1 MNGNRQTNSMAPNPL
16 MDFYVSYLKK
26 SVAGSSQ
33 HPAIASKMP
42 LVRAAISRA
51 ADIRSETRKS
61 SNFYNDIYGTM
72 SRGYQ
77 PNHGF
82 SSGHART
89 DIESDR
95 FLAPQHKRFI
105 SNSMPERRG
114 MITGGD
120 VARGLIGAG
129 VGYATAG
136 LVGSTLGTIFGMS
149 RSTQRKLRAGGAIA
163 GAIYNTGLFKS
174 ATLADR
180 IVSWRGTPDDPAK
193 ASVPAL
199 IGTWRRYTG
208 AVPGDTAPLPFRHI
222 GGPLTHAVVNT
233 ALGAGA
239 GYLLGR
245 YLYPFINPEV
255 DPKSTGRRGALI
267 GGAVLGLPRVPELM
281 FQAGKYG
288 LGGINSTPESRAY
301 NTLMNSPLNTEDYKT
316 RYSNAV

>member
-1 MNGNRQTNSMAPNPL
+1 MSKDLQPVGAALDPF

-26 SVAGSSQ
+26 SVTGSSQ
-33 HPAIASKMP
+33 HPTIASKMP
-42 LVRAAISRA
+42 LLRASIDRA
-51 ADIRSETRKS
+51 VATRGGASKA
-61 SNFYNDIYGTM
+61 SNFYGDVYGMM
-72 SRGYQ
+72 SRGYP

-82 SSGHART
+82 SSGHARA

-95 FLAPQHKRFI
+95 FLAPQHRRFI

-129 VGYATAG
+129 VGHATAG

-149 RSTQRKLRAGGAIA
+149 RATQRKLRAGGAVA

-174 ATLADR
+174 ATLADK
-180 IVSWRGTPDDPAK
+180 IVSWRGTPSNPSR

-199 IGTWRRYTG
+199 LGTWRRYTG

-222 GGPLTHAVVNT
+222 GGPLTHAIVNT
-233 ALGAGA
+233 ALGAGT

-301 NTLMNSPLNTEDYKT
+301 TTLMNSPLNTEGWDT